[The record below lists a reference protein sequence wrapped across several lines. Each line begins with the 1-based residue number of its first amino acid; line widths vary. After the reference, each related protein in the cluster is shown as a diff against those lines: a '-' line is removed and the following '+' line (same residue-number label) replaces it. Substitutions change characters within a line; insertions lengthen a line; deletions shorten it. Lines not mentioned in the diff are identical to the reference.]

1 MLSLWSLCNGDKKDI
16 LSDISHNRVCQI
28 HMTFLCASFI
38 KILLVMLL
46 GKTGKG
52 FLAWNRQ
59 LFSNIIYVIQKH
71 IEAINHITD
80 TTDSWD
86 VICNVKCYALF
97 TDFSKIKQLQPTLT
111 HVAKPKGTFAV
122 CKHCISC
129 LEVSKN
135 CNSEVF
141 WELCM
146 CCQHDEHSHNIYV
159 TTTTKDRSTKCFR
172 DSKFVQIMNIQPK
185 GEIAYTTWRAFDV
198 ATKKIIE
205 HPKHHE
211 NLKYE
216 YLAKVWV
223 CSGLRW

>member
-38 KILLVMLL
+38 KILLVMFL

-59 LFSNIIYVIQKH
+59 LFSNIIYVIQKN

-111 HVAKPKGTFAV
+111 HVAKPKGTLQSASTAS
-122 CKHCISC
+122 H
-129 LEVSKN
+129 VSKYWKIAILRCFGN
-135 CNSEVF
+135 YACVVNMMSI
-141 WELCM
+141 
-146 CCQHDEHSHNIYV
+146 HTIYMLPQQQKTGAQSV
-159 TTTTKDRSTKCFR
+159 LG

-185 GEIAYTTWRAFDV
+185 GEIAYHLTCIWHCHKENYRTSKTPR
-198 ATKKIIE
+198 
-205 HPKHHE
+205 

-216 YLAKVWV
+216 YLAKVGV